1 MPLFQDCF
9 KILSIG
15 GAILR
20 TSYSLA
26 ALLFNHVVDLNCV
39 SLYIFGFQHKQYANS
54 YKELTFF
61 PTFILVIFILFIS
74 FFLYH
79 VTQCCEKIRRNLL
92 RIKSVSSK
100 AAFYKRL
107 TTYSV
112 SMSLRWFSK
121 SSLNVPKS
129 PATKDLTIASALV
142 VTYPG
147 TFWSPGTTMPMIV
160 YSLFS
165 LSITRMTAFQCSISM
180 PV

>member
-1 MPLFQDCF
+1 MSPQ
-9 KILSIG
+9 
-15 GAILR
+15 R
-20 TSYSLA
+20 
-26 ALLFNHVVDLNCV
+26 
-39 SLYIFGFQHKQYANS
+39 
-54 YKELTFF
+54 
-61 PTFILVIFILFIS
+61 
-74 FFLYH
+74 
-79 VTQCCEKIRRNLL
+79 CEKIRRNLL
-92 RIKSVSSK
+92 RIKPVSSK

-129 PATKDLTIASALV
+129 PAIKDLTIASALV

-147 TFWSPGTTMPMIV
+147 TFWSPGTTMSMIV

-165 LSITRMTAFQCSISM
+165 LSIARMTAFQCSVSM